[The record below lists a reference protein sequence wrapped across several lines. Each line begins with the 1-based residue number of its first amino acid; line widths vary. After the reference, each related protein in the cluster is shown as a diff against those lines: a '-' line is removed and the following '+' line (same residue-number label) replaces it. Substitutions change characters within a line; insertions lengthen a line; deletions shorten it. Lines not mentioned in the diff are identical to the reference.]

1 MVNQTS
7 QQIANDLAGQAFS
20 NDARHGPGESLKH
33 DMADRPHSGFT
44 EFHGGKSIQKER
56 SMLAELDPNPSMK
69 AAAPMDAILNP
80 PVEETLRNREMES
93 VSPSERRLESSLL
106 SELRESLADPFA
118 RCISA
123 DQAKGTNAD
132 FREEQDGD
140 AEVWEYGSDNFRLH
154 STVFNGTV
162 RARAPL
168 LVRPRTARQVSRYAV
183 WNYCIEGPH

>member
-1 MVNQTS
+1 MVSQAS
-7 QQIANDLAGQAFS
+7 QQRANDLAGRAFS
-20 NDARHGPGESLKH
+20 NGPGGEGESFNKET
-33 DMADRPHSGFT
+33 ANQARNGNGFT
-44 EFHGGKSIQKER
+44 EIHGGKSIHKDR

-80 PVEETLRNREMES
+80 PVAETANQREMES

-106 SELRESLADPFA
+106 DELRESLAEPFA

-123 DQAKGTNAD
+123 EHVHGKDDECK
-132 FREEQDGD
+132 EEQNGD

-162 RARAPL
+162 RTRAPL
-168 LVRPRTARQVSRYAV
+168 LVRPRTARQVSR
-183 WNYCIEGPH
+183 

>member
-7 QQIANDLAGQAFS
+7 QQSENDLAGRAFS
-20 NDARHGPGESLKH
+20 NSPRGGQGETLNHNRAS
-33 DMADRPHSGFT
+33 SQGNGFT
-44 EFHGGKSIQKER
+44 EIHGGKSIHKDR

-80 PVEETLRNREMES
+80 PSAQLSSEREMES

-106 SELRESLADPFA
+106 VELRESLADQFVRYIP
-118 RCISA
+118 A
-123 DQAKGTNAD
+123 DQAQGAYGEVK
-132 FREEQDGD
+132 EEQDGD

-168 LVRPRTARQVSRYAV
+168 LVRPRTARQVSR
-183 WNYCIEGPH
+183 